1 MTTYCKLRSG
11 EWGIKGEGLEEGKAV
26 TVTTKAGVSKQV
38 LVGKVIFTKE
48 NFCIAAIATKASAP
62 KPEEI
67 ESKNCWECGFT
78 FSKADCQRMG
88 GDWSEGWCGC

>member
-1 MTTYCKLRSG
+1 MATYCKLRSG
-11 EWGIKGEGLEEGKAV
+11 DWGIKGDGLEEGDTV
-26 TVTTKAGVSKQV
+26 TVTTKAGVSKQIV
-38 LVGKVIFTKE
+38 VGKVIFMKE
-48 NFCIAAIATKASAP
+48 SFCIAAIATKASAP
-62 KPEEI
+62 KPVEI